1 MSEGL
6 YTLPR
11 RLNELERSL
20 FQSGGTPE
28 SQPLPIL
35 RSGQPVPAVDTL
47 DALMTEARNRQ
58 KRGDWME
65 RATSDRW
72 LAPRVHCCLRLFRS
86 EAADRG
92 VWQWIALRYHWY
104 VNWRWADEDDLV
116 AEDRWWGQVHKQ
128 AFARLWW
135 GAELSAMVP
144 TIGRL
149 NMRLSFKIC
158 RTATYIDPW
167 SDHAP
172 WPSRSSIVLVL
183 HPRQRRRK

>member
-6 YTLPR
+6 YTFQR

-20 FQSGGTPE
+20 FQSGDTSE
-28 SQPLPIL
+28 CQPLPIL
-35 RSGQPVPAVDTL
+35 RSGQPVPAVDAL
-47 DALMTEARNRQ
+47 DALMSEAQNRQ

-92 VWQWIALRYHWY
+92 VWQWIALRHHWY
-104 VNWRWADEDDLV
+104 VNWRWANEDDLV

-135 GAELSAMVP
+135 GAE
-144 TIGRL
+144 IFRNG
-149 NMRLSFKIC
+149 
-158 RTATYIDPW
+158 
-167 SDHAP
+167 SDYRSVEHA
-172 WPSRSSIVLVL
+172 
-183 HPRQRRRK
+183 